1 MRLRRLLFAP
11 ILVAIFA
18 VATACGDNGTTPTAQ
33 EQPTFNVTSTP
44 LEQAPTPTWRLLPP
58 PQTPTATIACPGAM
72 TWDQAIQNVGERAT
86 VQGPVMGTRYAS
98 GSRGQPTFLNVG
110 RDYPDRDRFTVVI
123 WGDTRDNF
131 PFAPEV
137 KYDNRTICVTGLIE
151 TFEGVPQIIADT
163 PSDIEIV
170 D

>member
-1 MRLRRLLFAP
+1 MRTRLLFAP
-11 ILVAIFA
+11 ILIALFA
-18 VATACGDNGTTPTAQ
+18 VAAACGGNGT
-33 EQPTFNVTSTP
+33 
-44 LEQAPTPTWRLLPP
+44 APAVQDQITDG
-58 PQTPTATIACPGAM
+58 AAVACPAALP
-72 TWDQAIQNVGERAT
+72 WDQAIQNVGERAT
-86 VQGPVMGTRYAS
+86 VQGPVVGTRYAS

-110 RDYPDRDRFTVVI
+110 RDFPNPDRFTVVI

-137 KYDNRTICVTGLIE
+137 EYDNRTICVTGLIE

>member
-1 MRLRRLLFAP
+1 MRIRRLLFVP
-11 ILVAIFA
+11 ILIAIFA
-18 VATACGDNGTTPTAQ
+18 AAACGDNGTTGT
-33 EQPTFNVTSTP
+33 
-44 LEQAPTPTWRLLPP
+44 TPTVQDQRPEATDTPP
-58 PQTPTATIACPGAM
+58 PTTVACPGALP
-72 TWDQAIQNVGERAT
+72 WDQAIQNVGERAT

-98 GSRGQPTFLNVG
+98 GSQGQPTFLNVG
-110 RDYPDRDRFTVVI
+110 RDFPDRDRFTVVI

-137 KYDNRTICVTGLIE
+137 EYDNRTICVTGLIE
-151 TFEGVPQIIADT
+151 TFEGVPQIIADR

>member
-1 MRLRRLLFAP
+1 MRIRSLFAP
-11 ILVAIFA
+11 ILIVLFA
-18 VATACGDNGTTPTAQ
+18 LAAACAGGTTTTTPTVQ
-33 EQPTFNVTSTP
+33 DQITDG
-44 LEQAPTPTWRLLPP
+44 
-58 PQTPTATIACPGAM
+58 ACPEAM

-86 VQGPVMGTRYAS
+86 VQGPVVGTRYAS
-98 GSRGQPTFLNVG
+98 GSNGQPTFLNVG
-110 RDYPDRDRFTVVI
+110 RDFPNPDRFTVVI

-137 KYDNRTICVTGLIE
+137 EYDNRTICVTGLIE

>member
-1 MRLRRLLFAP
+1 
-11 ILVAIFA
+11 
-18 VATACGDNGTTPTAQ
+18 
-33 EQPTFNVTSTP
+33 
-44 LEQAPTPTWRLLPP
+44 
-58 PQTPTATIACPGAM
+58 
-72 TWDQAIQNVGERAT
+72 
-86 VQGPVMGTRYAS
+86 MGTRYAS
-98 GSRGQPTFLNVG
+98 GSSGQPTFLNVG
-110 RDYPDRDRFTVVI
+110 RDYPNPDRFTVVI

-137 KYDNRTICVTGLIE
+137 EYDNRTICVTGLIE